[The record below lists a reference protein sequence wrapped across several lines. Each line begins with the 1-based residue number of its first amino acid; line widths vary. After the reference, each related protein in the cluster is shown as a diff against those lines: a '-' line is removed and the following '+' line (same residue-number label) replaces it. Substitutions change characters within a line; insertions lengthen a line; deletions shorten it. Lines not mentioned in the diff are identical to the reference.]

1 MRPFAGLLPF
11 PFDCPRSSTLSRFPY
26 ADTAAGIA
34 DPVLRQRFVNATRY
48 LTHMRPDEVLR
59 VLRRRPGSYF
69 R

>member
-1 MRPFAGLLPF
+1 M
-11 PFDCPRSSTLSRFPY
+11 SRFPY
-26 ADTAAGIA
+26 ANTAAGIA

-59 VLRRRPGSYF
+59 VLLRDPRSYH